1 MVALMEVS
9 MWFNNDDDDVHGDAN
24 SDIGGDLAMVTV
36 DRLYQQD
43 LCGDEG
49 NLMRL
54 VITV

>member
-1 MVALMEVS
+1 MAVL
-9 MWFNNDDDDVHGDAN
+9 MWFHNDDDDDVDGDAN

-36 DRLYQQD
+36 DKQD

-54 VITV
+54 VVTV

>member
-1 MVALMEVS
+1 